1 MCEMISKKSI
11 FCAAIG
17 TALEWYDF
25 TVFIYIAPVLSKLF
39 FPTEDKMAAIIST
52 FGVFTAGYLMRPIG
66 GIILGNLGD
75 KIGRKKVLILAVWLM
90 AIPMTVISFL
100 PTYHSIGI
108 TAVVILILARML
120 QGFSVGGEYT
130 GVLVM
135 LLEQAK
141 PENRGFIASW
151 GTCVSG
157 SGVLLSS
164 LVVTLTTGLLGD
176 EAMHE
181 WGWRVPFMIGIL
193 IAAFS
198 LVMQFQMK
206 ESPHFKKIKEEGKIA
221 KIPAWEA
228 LKQYPGK
235 IFIVFCL
242 TGYLGIAYYMVAAFL
257 PTYLTLVVHFP
268 SEEALILTTIIAA
281 LYAFTAPLWGMLSDK
296 LGRRPLMLG
305 ASIFF
310 VVGGYP
316 VFKLFTT
323 GNLFYAYIAAIVLMT
338 AVTAF
343 TAAFVSAVNELFP
356 TKERFSGMS
365 IGYNIGNAVLGGT
378 APLVSTMLIS
388 WSGSSVAPCYYL
400 IAGGIAII
408 FVILKMKETARI
420 PLKDF

>member
-1 MCEMISKKSI
+1 MSEKISKKTV

-17 TALEWYDF
+17 TTLEWYDF

-39 FPTEDKMAAIIST
+39 FPSEDKMVAILST
-52 FGVFTAGYLMRPIG
+52 FGIFTAGYLMRPIG
-66 GIILGNLGD
+66 GIILANLGD
-75 KIGRKKVLILAVWLM
+75 KIGRKKVLILSVWLM

-108 TAVVILILARML
+108 TAVVILLLARML

-135 LLEQAK
+135 LLEQAQ

-157 SGVLLSS
+157 CGVLLSS
-164 LVVTLTTGLLGD
+164 LVVTVTTGLLGD
-176 EAMHE
+176 QAMLE
-181 WGWRVPFMIGIL
+181 WGWRVPFLIGIL

-206 ESPHFKKIKEEGKIA
+206 ESPHFQKIKKEGNIA
-221 KIPAWEA
+221 KFPAWEA
-228 LKQYPGK
+228 LKKYPRE

-257 PTYLTLVVHFP
+257 PTYLTMVVHFP
-268 SEEALILTTIIAA
+268 AEKALILTTVIAA
-281 LYAFTAPLWGMLSDK
+281 LYAFTAPLWGYLSDK
-296 LGRRPLMLG
+296 VGRRPLMLG

-310 VVGGYP
+310 VVFGYP
-316 VFKLFTT
+316 IFRLFTT
-323 GNLFYAYIAAIVLMT
+323 GNLLYAYIAAILFMT

-343 TAAFVSAVNELFP
+343 TAAFVSAINELFP

-365 IGYNIGNAVLGGT
+365 IGYNIGNAGLGGT
-378 APLVSTMLIS
+378 APLVSTMLIA
-388 WSGSSVAPCYYL
+388 WTGSAVAPCYYL
-400 IAGGIAII
+400 IIGGICII
-408 FVILKMKETARI
+408 FVILRMKETARI
-420 PLKDF
+420 PLEDF